1 MKLAWHK
8 SLHFSKLQTAYSIF
22 YILKTIQPQHLT
34 LLLWILFILLL
45 LNTLQNSRTMAP
57 STWER
62 WVSGFDP
69 GILTVHRTL
78 PRSHIIEVLEAPIFT
93 RYTSYRQNRYA
104 LSIFHNQQITK
115 WSLRNKEYFFHLPLL
130 VVSTVFHLSVQ
141 NPKSSNRVNSE
152 IPSIASPTPRQEV
165 DEKYIARR
173 MKFIIFQQYR
183 NKANVCLLHQDPLD
197 TFGIHFPTAM
207 WKNKIK

>member
-1 MKLAWHK
+1 MTQITSFLKT
-8 SLHFSKLQTAYSIF
+8 SNCILHFL
-22 YILKTIQPQHLT
+22 YIEDNPATTFNPPS
-34 LLLWILFILLL
+34 
-45 LNTLQNSRTMAP
+45 LNTLYCFVIKHTAKIKDYGPQYLRHWA
-57 STWER
+57 
-62 WVSGFDP
+62 SGFDP

-93 RYTSYRQNRYA
+93 RYTSYHQNRYA

-141 NPKSSNRVNSE
+141 NPMSSNRVNSE

-165 DEKYIARR
+165 DE
-173 MKFIIFQQYR
+173 
-183 NKANVCLLHQDPLD
+183 NHSSENVILLYSNPAVLYQSKCLLATSRSGLS
-197 TFGIHFPTAM
+197 IHFGSISQQPCE
-207 WKNKIK
+207 KIK

>member
-8 SLHFSKLQTAYSIF
+8 SLHFLKTSNCILHF
-22 YILKTIQPQHLT
+22 VYILKTIQPQHLT
-34 LLLWILFILLL
+34 LLFLILLFFFIKHTAKFKDYGFQYL
-45 LNTLQNSRTMAP
+45 RH
-57 STWER
+57 

-93 RYTSYRQNRYA
+93 RYTSYHQNRYA